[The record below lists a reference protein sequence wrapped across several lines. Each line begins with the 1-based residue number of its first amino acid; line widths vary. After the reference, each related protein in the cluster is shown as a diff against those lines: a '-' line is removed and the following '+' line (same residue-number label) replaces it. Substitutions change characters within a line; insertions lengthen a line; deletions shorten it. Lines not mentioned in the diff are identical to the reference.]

1 MSREFSIIFIG
12 ILSVLTIIILF
23 LLNFLLRKKN
33 KKQLD
38 RVFIVIFILF
48 LIALLPTIFQTL
60 NLDTV
65 SEPDLIYYDFVS
77 YVGVCYLPVAFLIM
91 ALVFSNT
98 KVNFSN
104 KFKLLLI
111 IPTLSILM
119 LWTNNF
125 HHLFYK
131 YYSIY
136 TTNVKFGNYFYI
148 YYPYTMILFG
158 ISAIILLR
166 YSIKNSGFFSKQAIL
181 ISAGIAVPIVSN
193 ILSSVGIIPG
203 INVTPIAL
211 TVTII
216 LFSFAMFKFDLFK
229 ITPIA
234 LQTIVDRISDSYVI
248 LNEDYEITDFNQTFV
263 NTFEI
268 KKTSN
273 LRGTHFA
280 KFLEDINLK
289 NEIETFAKYLEKV
302 DKDVNVND
310 FELKINKLDKNFNV
324 EISPIIV
331 GNQLLGILVLFKDI
345 TEHVKLDNMRKEFV
359 ADVSHELKTPL
370 TSIKGFSETLL
381 EGDCD
386 PDTEKHFLGIIN
398 DNADRM
404 EKLVQDLLILSR
416 YDNKRNQ
423 NSVSK
428 FDLGELVKKCSEKFT
443 IEVQKKNQDM
453 ECFVTADVPLV
464 KADKDGIERV
474 IINIIS
480 NGVKYTPDGGKISIY
495 VGYVHND
502 AYVKIKDTGIGIPKE
517 DLDKIFERFYRVDKA
532 RSRQMG
538 GTGLGLSIA
547 KEIIEQN
554 NGNID
559 VKSTLGKGTEV
570 IIRIPVK
577 NR

>member
-1 MSREFSIIFIG
+1 MKDYQLKLILAFFIIGSIIIVGFG
-12 ILSVLTIIILF
+12 LVLGMEYG
-23 LLNFLLRKKN
+23 LL
-33 KKQLD
+33 
-38 RVFIVIFILF
+38 
-48 LIALLPTIFQTL
+48 
-60 NLDTV
+60 
-65 SEPDLIYYDFVS
+65 
-77 YVGVCYLPVAFLIM
+77 G
-91 ALVFSNT
+91 T
-98 KVNFSN
+98 K
-104 KFKLLLI
+104 LI
-111 IPTLSILM
+111 I
-119 LWTNNF
+119 
-125 HHLFYK
+125 
-131 YYSIY
+131 
-136 TTNVKFGNYFYI
+136 
-148 YYPYTMILFG
+148 
-158 ISAIILLR
+158 
-166 YSIKNSGFFSKQAIL
+166 
-181 ISAGIAVPIVSN
+181 
-193 ILSSVGIIPG
+193 
-203 INVTPIAL
+203 
-211 TVTII
+211 TII
-216 LFSFAMFKFDLFK
+216 LALAILAFFCIAMAIFTIKRVIEPMSRMLKGAVSYKDFYNSDNTDIEDLVSDLKRSLIDANSQKRQTDTILKHMTDGVIAFDMNGNVTYINPAAKQMLE
-229 ITPIA
+229 
-234 LQTIVDRISDSYVI
+234 
-248 LNEDYEITDFNQTFV
+248 LNEKDD
-263 NTFEI
+263 TFEKI
-268 KKTSN
+268 FSKY
-273 LRGTHFA
+273 
-280 KFLEDINLK
+280 EDINMEK
-289 NEIETFAKYLEKV
+289 IIYLE
-302 DKDVNVND
+302 NWTSS
-310 FELKINKLDKNFNV
+310 ETKLDNSNGSMNLFFVPFKD
-324 EISPIIV
+324 EINRPTGV
-331 GNQLLGILVLFKDI
+331 MVVVQDI

-386 PDTEKHFLGIIN
+386 PETEKHFLGIIN

-423 NSVSK
+423 NNVSQ
-428 FDLGELVKKCSEKFT
+428 FDLGELAKKCSEKFA
-443 IEVQKKNQDM
+443 IEVQKKNQNM

-480 NGVKYTPDGGKISIY
+480 NSVKYTPDGGKISIY

-532 RSRQMG
+532 RSRKMG